1 MFVNLL
7 TKKGGGKHNELQ
19 EKNAIDE
26 REMCLG
32 KGRQY
37 FERNENKLEFWIGDY
52 RFYLSKKMKK
62 MHVYFSDLL
71 NPNS

>member
-37 FERNENKLEFWIGDY
+37 FERNENKLEF
-52 RFYLSKKMKK
+52 
-62 MHVYFSDLL
+62 
-71 NPNS
+71 